1 MKDKGSIVLLL
12 FASVGMFVLI
22 FDAGT
27 AVSGATEGIE
37 LCLRTVIPS
46 LYPFAI
52 LSILLV
58 GLLQYCQMPW
68 LYPLGRWLHLPKNA
82 EKLLLI
88 GLLGGYPVGAQCIRH
103 ACDAGALSKQD
114 AQRMLCF
121 CNNAGPAF
129 IFGIGMHLFGYSGIC
144 WLAWLIH
151 ILSALLVGAVTPAWK
166 KEDDAFLHIQSVP
179 LIDAVQR
186 ATRVMGIICSWVVL
200 FRIIL
205 AFLDRWILWLFPTQ
219 VSILISGSLEL
230 TNGCAQL
237 AQIESLGV
245 RFVFFVTMLGL
256 GGLCVGLQTQAV
268 LSGSGLSLRPYF
280 LGKTAQS
287 ALSCLLSIVAVG
299 LYPGGQ
305 THINWIWI
313 VIPII
318 ICTAYYISF
327 NVSKIRIAFPWKM
340 MYTEGKSTGGST
352 YEAVPPKSRSRL
364 RVLRLRR
371 L

>member
-1 MKDKGSIVLLL
+1 MKSKSSLGLLL
-12 FASVGMFVLI
+12 FTSLGMLALI

-37 LCLRTVIPS
+37 LCLRSVIPS
-46 LYPFAI
+46 LFPFVVI
-52 LSILLV
+52 SILLT
-58 GLLQYCQMPW
+58 GLLQFFNMPW
-68 LYPLGRWLHLPKNA
+68 LRPLGRWLHLPKNS

-103 ACDAGALSKQD
+103 AFDSSALSKQD

-129 IFGIGMHLFGYSGIC
+129 IFGIGAHLFGSSWIC
-144 WLAWLIH
+144 WLAWIIH
-151 ILSALLVGAVTPAWK
+151 MLSALLVGAFTPAC
-166 KEDDAFLHIQSVP
+166 EPADNASIRLQSVS
-179 LIDAVQR
+179 LTDAVQR
-186 ATRVMGIICSWVVL
+186 AIRVMGIICSWVVL

-205 AFLDRWILWLFPTQ
+205 AFLVRWVFWLLPIQVRILL
-219 VSILISGSLEL
+219 SGFLEL

-237 AQIESLGV
+237 AQIESMGV

-268 LSGSGLSLRPYF
+268 LGGSGLSLRPYF

-287 ALSCLLSIVAVG
+287 ALSGILSMVTMHFF
-299 LYPGGQ
+299 PGGADRIRWMWFVVP
-305 THINWIWI
+305 TILC
-313 VIPII
+313 VL
-318 ICTAYYISF
+318 CYISF
-327 NVSKIRIAFPWKM
+327 NADKIGIAFRWKM
-340 MYTEGKSTGGST
+340 MYTDPKLTGGST
-352 YEAVPPKSRSRL
+352 YETVPQKCRSCL
-364 RVLRLRR
+364 RILHLRR